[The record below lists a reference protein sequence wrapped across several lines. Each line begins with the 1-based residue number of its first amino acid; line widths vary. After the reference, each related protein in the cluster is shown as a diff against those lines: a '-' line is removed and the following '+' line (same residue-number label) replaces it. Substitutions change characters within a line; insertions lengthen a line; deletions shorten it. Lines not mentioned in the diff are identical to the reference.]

1 MTMEQVKK
9 LILTTNFKDMTVEEI
24 IAKIKAMIKAEVD
37 NPTYVP
43 DIKPAPDEVT
53 TKLTQVEN
61 LTLANKV
68 LMQQHKDNTG
78 KIKDIIKDVKN
89 DMTSKWAN
97 QAQNAPN
104 MDKNRA
110 ASLGFGVKGIDDGH
124 AEPEV
129 TVTNSHPG
137 IQKID
142 LNSPQVHTLFF
153 RNNITGKR
161 GLPKDAREIEVYAF
175 IGAEPPDDYKKMTY
189 LGPAVKGKYINRFT
203 PDQAGQTVW
212 YFAIY
217 APRKK
222 NIVAETASKVKAIVT

>member
-1 MTMEQVKK
+1 MTLEQFKK
-9 LILTTNFKDMTVEEI
+9 LILTTNFKGMSDEQI
-24 IAKIKAMIKAEVD
+24 IEKVKAMIKAEVD
-37 NPTYVP
+37 HPTYVP
-43 DIKPAPDEVT
+43 GLNPAPDDVT
-53 TKLTQVEN
+53 TKLTEVEN

-68 LMQQHKDNTG
+68 LMQQHKDNAG
-78 KIKDIIKDVKN
+78 KIKDIMKDVKN

-129 TVTNSHPG
+129 SVTNSHPG
-137 IQKID
+137 ITKID

-189 LGPAVKGKYINRFT
+189 LGPAVKGKYTNYFT
-203 PDQAGQTVW
+203 PAQAGQVVW

-217 APRKK
+217 KPRKLTT
-222 NIVAETASKVKAIVT
+222 AAQTASKVKAIVT